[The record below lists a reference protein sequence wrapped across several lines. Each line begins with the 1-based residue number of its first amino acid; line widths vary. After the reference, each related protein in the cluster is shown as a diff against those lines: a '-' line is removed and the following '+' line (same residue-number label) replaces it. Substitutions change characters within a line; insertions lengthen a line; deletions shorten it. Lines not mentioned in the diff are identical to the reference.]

1 MKFALLF
8 RGFSGSPANLRMWNN
23 LLMKFLQSLAVSLLL
38 CAPSGLLAQSHGV
51 AVDHIDHSV
60 KPGNNF
66 YEYANGEWL
75 KHTVIPPDRVAVGG
89 FSIVA
94 DRTDKRVKSI
104 IENAE
109 KANTAPATNERMI
122 ADLYHSYMDT
132 QAIDAEG
139 LKPLQPRMRQID
151 AIHSRK
157 DLARVLGETL
167 RADVDALNDTNFHTL
182 NLFGLWVAPDFNDPN
197 HYTAYLLQGGLV
209 LPNRAYYLDSSAH
222 MQQIRMAYQKHIA
235 TMFEL
240 AGFDHAPERAARV
253 YRLELAL
260 AKTHWSLEENEDIH
274 KANNPW
280 TQAEFAAKAPGLD
293 WKTYFEA
300 AGLAHQKSF
309 IVWEPSAFTG
319 EAALVAGTPLD
330 AWKDWLRYHLI
341 EQNASGLPSKM
352 AEAEFDFFGK
362 TLNGAEQQRPRDH
375 RGVMLV
381 NDVLGDAVG
390 QIYAKRYFSAQEKAK
405 VQALVANLIATYHKR
420 LEANTWLAPST
431 KKEAIKKLDSL
442 KVSVGYPDSWESYAG
457 LEIKAEDL
465 MGNLMRARLFHYRY
479 ELSRIGQ
486 PVNRRE
492 WCMEPQTVNAVNL
505 PLDNA
510 LNFPAAILQ
519 PPFYDPKAPDAF
531 NYGAIGSVI
540 GHEISHTFDAE
551 GSTFDAEGQVR
562 NWWTPEDHAHFEAVT
577 AALARQY
584 DQYSPFPGVHVNGK
598 QTIDEDIADVAGLS
612 DAYEAYHLSLH
623 GKKAPVVDGLTGD
636 QQFFLAFA
644 QNWAEKVRPAALR
657 AQIVNDPHAPA
668 QYRAETVRN
677 INGWYK
683 AFDVKPGDK
692 LYLRPDQRV
701 HIW

>member
-1 MKFALLF
+1 MKFASAF
-8 RGFSGSPANLRMWNN
+8 RFFSGSPGNPGMWNN
-23 LLMKFLQSLAVSLLL
+23 LHMKFVQCVVVFLLL
-38 CAPSGLLAQSHGV
+38 GAPCGLLAQSHGV
-51 AVDHIDHSV
+51 AVDHMDHSV

-89 FSIVA
+89 FSMVA
-94 DRTDKRVKSI
+94 DRTDKRVRSI

-109 KANTAPATNERMI
+109 QANAAPGTNERRI

-139 LKPLQPRMRQID
+139 LKPLQPMMRQID
-151 AIHSRK
+151 EIHSRR

-209 LPNRAYYLDSSAH
+209 LPNRAYYLDPSAH
-222 MQQIRMAYQKHIA
+222 MQQIRTAYQKHIA
-235 TMFEL
+235 TMFAL
-240 AGFDHAPERAARV
+240 AGFDHAAERAARV
-253 YRLELAL
+253 YALELAL
-260 AKTHWSLEENEDIH
+260 AKVQWPLEENEDIH

-280 TQAEFAAKAPGLD
+280 TLADFVRNAPGLD
-293 WKTYFEA
+293 WKTYFRA

-319 EAALVAGTPLD
+319 EAALVASTPLD
-330 AWKDWLRYHLI
+330 AWQDWLRYHLI
-341 EQNASGLPSKM
+341 EENASGLPTKM
-352 AEAEFDFFGK
+352 ADAEFDFFGRVMA
-362 TLNGAEQQRPRDH
+362 GAKQQRSREH
-375 RGVMLV
+375 RGVVLV

-390 QIYAKRYFSAQEKAK
+390 QIYAKRYFSAEEKAR
-405 VQALVANLIATYHKR
+405 VEALVANLIATYHKR

-431 KKEAIKKLDSL
+431 KAEAIKKLDRL
-442 KVSVGYPDSWESYAG
+442 QVSVGYPDTWRSYAG
-457 LEIKAEDL
+457 LEIRPNDL
-465 MGNLMRARLFHYRY
+465 LGNLMRARLFEYHYQ
-479 ELSRIGQ
+479 LSRLGQ

-562 NWWTPEDHAHFEAVT
+562 NWWTPADHAHFEAVT
-577 AALARQY
+577 AKLAKQY
-584 DQYSPFPGVHVNGK
+584 DQYSPFPGVHVNGE

-612 DAYEAYHLSLH
+612 DAYAAYHISLH
-623 GKKAPVVDGLTGD
+623 GRQAPVVDGLTGD

-644 QNWAEKVRPAALR
+644 QNWAEKIRPAALR

-683 AFDVKPGDK
+683 AFDVNPGDK
-692 LYLRPDQRV
+692 LYLPPDQRV